1 PELRLDVVGVHVP
14 AAVLTLVVPHGSLD
28 PDARC
33 AGYDS
38 RDSLRRIGRRLPLL
52 LAELDTSTGGRRGL
66 SLQLAAET
74 IRTDQLLREMYA
86 VEFLHNCRVLQ
97 LETRVVPAVCP
108 SSWAGPRSSR
118 CHPPRFSTQQFTGR
132 RDHVRPAFCCLSLKL
147 RLGVSRCPPSSS
159 YSLNTNYIT

>member
-1 PELRLDVVGVHVP
+1 MDPATADVGSKRHGECEESYDSSPVNAIGERPSLHLPELRLDVVGVHVP
-14 AAVLTLVVPHGSLD
+14 AAVLPLVVPHGSLD

-118 CHPPRFSTQQFTGR
+118 CHPPRFSTQ
-132 RDHVRPAFCCLSLKL
+132 
-147 RLGVSRCPPSSS
+147 
-159 YSLNTNYIT
+159 